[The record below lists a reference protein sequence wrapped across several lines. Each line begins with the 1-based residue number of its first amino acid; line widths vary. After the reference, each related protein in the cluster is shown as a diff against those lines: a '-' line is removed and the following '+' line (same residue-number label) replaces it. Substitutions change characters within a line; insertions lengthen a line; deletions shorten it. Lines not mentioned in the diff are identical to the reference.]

1 MSKVFRNVLIGGA
14 ALAGA
19 AGAAVWAVAPRGF
32 KNKQKHYVPTVPDVW
47 YAHRGLHDAGSGL
60 TAN

>member
-32 KNKQKHYVPTVPDVW
+32 KNKPCRTCGMRIVVCTTPVP
-47 YAHRGLHDAGSGL
+47 A
-60 TAN
+60 